1 MNKINI
7 GDRVI
12 SKGYPNLGEEVG
24 VVVGIDPG
32 EDPRAGKY
40 FVKFDSLDLCSG
52 WVFGIFR
59 DDPHLIVKPY
69 EGFAVWVHEDDLV
82 KVEEECKEDKHE
94 ENEHEEDEYE
104 ENIRM
109 EFERVR
115 EQKKEIVKD
124 MSEKVLKLTL
134 EIKKIEAE
142 IEKIKKEWC
151 LN

>member
-1 MNKINI
+1 MSKINI

-94 ENEHEEDEYE
+94 EN
-104 ENIRM
+104 IRM
-109 EFERVR
+109 EFDKIR
-115 EQKKEIVKD
+115 EQKKEVIKE
-124 MSEKVLKLTL
+124 MTLK
-134 EIKKIEAE
+134 IKELEAE

>member
-7 GDRVI
+7 GDRVV

-82 KVEEECKEDKHE
+82 KVEEECKEDEHE
-94 ENEHEEDEYE
+94 ENV
-104 ENIRM
+104 RM
-109 EFERVR
+109 EFDKIR
-115 EQKKEIVKD
+115 EQKKEVTKE
-124 MSEKVLKLTL
+124 MSLKIKEL
-134 EIKKIEAE
+134 ETE